1 MSTEELVRL
10 AIFGGVVLA
19 VMGSSVVILVQRL
32 FGVVRRKARVI
43 GRRRRITERV
53 ILLLAGVLVLC
64 GIWAKCVEPYWIAV
78 RTEVVQSDK
87 FRAAAGPITIAH
99 ISDLHCDAVQR
110 AEPAMIRAIRD
121 AKPDQIVFTGD
132 TVNSPA
138 GVENFRAVMT
148 ELATIAPVI
157 ASVGNWDAAGIQNGT
172 LYDGLDVT
180 VLNRARVTRKL
191 KGTNVEFLGVRNAGE
206 LDVLHPAGQSDP
218 ETYRVLLCHYPSV
231 APAASER
238 GIDLQLSGHIHG
250 GQIALPFYGAMV
262 TLDAY
267 GKRFEAGRYRV
278 GEMDLNVSRGIG
290 MEGGPAPRMRF
301 CSRPTVTILV
311 LKP

>member
-1 MSTEELVRL
+1 MSTEELVSL
-10 AIFGGVVLA
+10 AIFVGLIFV
-19 VMGSSVVILVQRL
+19 VMGFSAVILLLRL
-32 FGVVRRKARVI
+32 LRMVRRTARVV
-43 GRRRRITERV
+43 GRRRRITERI
-53 ILLLAGVLVLC
+53 ILLLAGVVVLC
-64 GIWAKCVEPYWIAV
+64 CAWAKLVEPYWVAV

-87 FRAAAGPITIAH
+87 FRAAAGPVTIAH
-99 ISDLHCDAVQR
+99 ISDLHCDAVLR
-110 AEPAMIRAIRD
+110 GETAMIQAIRD
-121 AKPDQIVFTGD
+121 AKPDLIAFTGD
-132 TVNSPA
+132 TVNAPA
-138 GVENFRAVMT
+138 GTENFRAVMT

-180 VLNRARVTRKL
+180 VLNRARVTRRL

-206 LDVLHPAGQSDP
+206 FDVLQPTGQSDP
-218 ETYRVLLCHYPSV
+218 ETYRVLLSHYPSL
-231 APAASER
+231 APAASQR
-238 GIDLQLSGHIHG
+238 GIDLQLSGHTHG

-290 MEGGPAPRMRF
+290 MEGGVAPRMRF

-311 LKP
+311 LQP

>member
-1 MSTEELVRL
+1 MSTEELVRVG
-10 AIFGGVVLA
+10 IFVGFVLA
-19 VMGSSVVILVQRL
+19 VVGFSAVILLQRL
-32 FGVVRRKARVI
+32 LWMVRRKARVI
-43 GRRRRITERV
+43 GRRRRITERIV
-53 ILLLAGVLVLC
+53 LLLAGVVVLC
-64 GIWAKCVEPYWIAV
+64 CIWARCVEPYWIAV

-87 FRAAAGPITIAH
+87 FRAASGSITIAH
-99 ISDLHCDAVQR
+99 ISDLHCDAVLR
-110 AEPAMIRAIRD
+110 VEPAMIQAIRD

-157 ASVGNWDAAGIQNGT
+157 ASVGNWDTDGVQSGA

-180 VLNRARVTRKL
+180 LLNQARVTRTL

-206 LDVLHPAGQSDP
+206 LDVLQPAGQSDP

-262 TLDAY
+262 TLDEY

-290 MEGGPAPRMRF
+290 MEGGHAPRMRF
-301 CSRPTVTILV
+301 FSRPTVTILV